1 MTKTKIRF
9 RFTRALYEIFYNN
22 VYTYCHWRIRDR
34 VVEHKPILS
43 VCPLSLHTRVYFIHS
58 INNNNNFDKTF
69 LRFVVDIKCGHS
81 IGEENGKLVVFVQW
95 RKFKEI
101 PIYYVTV
108 RSTQVVGRI
117 RKNSIKKKGE
127 GCCRKGK
134 FDICIYVPLYR
145 TIYIFV
151 KKVRAHNKFPRVPM
165 KRPEGRIKYVNK
177 RMKKKK
183 KMYGLM
189 G

>member
-58 INNNNNFDKTF
+58 INNNNNNFDKTF

-117 RKNSIKKKGE
+117 RKNSIKKKE
-127 GCCRKGK
+127 RVAAERVSS
-134 FDICIYVPLYR
+134 IYVYTYHYIVLF
-145 TIYIFV
+145 IY
-151 KKVRAHNKFPRVPM
+151 
-165 KRPEGRIKYVNK
+165 
-177 RMKKKK
+177 
-183 KMYGLM
+183 L
-189 G
+189 